1 MKWAFLEK
9 GSAHRMQTL
18 LVHFYCTLY
27 TVFHLIHLL
36 SKWRVEV
43 TEIAMPHL
51 RCIWIYFYRYIYVQ
65 NTDRFEV
72 VPTTIYTQKTN
83 TTAWHQSDWALYGC
97 NVSLLTLHYIELWMN
112 AAVSAFVGPCVYFHL
127 LFYIYIYIFMYISTY
142 ICILPHFTA

>member
-1 MKWAFLEK
+1 MKWIVASTNDKIDAHFHGIIQTIQLVDCASEVSFPRERFHPQNADTTGTFLL
-9 GSAHRMQTL
+9 HP
-18 LVHFYCTLY
+18 LY
-27 TVFHLIHLL
+27 SIHIIHLL

-97 NVSLLTLHYIELWMN
+97 NVSLLTLHYITLSCGWMQQYQL
-112 AAVSAFVGPCVYFHL
+112 S
-127 LFYIYIYIFMYISTY
+127 
-142 ICILPHFTA
+142 